1 MEAEPTDTE
10 PTEAEPRD
18 AKPTEAEPREAEPTE
33 PTEAEWPTRGAAR
46 LRGSLKCA
54 IASDFPGVAQLRQVL
69 RDYVRLLGVRDCVT
83 GPARLRQILARSR
96 GFSKCAIASHCAIA
110 SDFPGVAQL
119 RQVLR
124 DYVRLLGVRDCVT
137 GPARLRQ
144 ILARSRGF
152 SKCAIASHC
161 AIASDFPG
169 VAQLRQVLRDY
180 VRLSEAELTEAA
192 PTDASR

>member
-1 MEAEPTDTE
+1 MVGPMEAEPTDTE

-124 DYVRLLGVRDCVT
+124 DYVRLCRRC
-137 GPARLRQ
+137 
-144 ILARSRGF
+144 
-152 SKCAIASHC
+152 C
-161 AIASDFPG
+161 AIASDFPVCAIATG
-169 VAQLRQVLRDY
+169 AARLRQTFGC
-180 VRLSEAELTEAA
+180 A
-192 PTDASR
+192 